1 MRWVMY
7 ALAGLLGLVLL
18 VAIVGLTRPRG
29 HVARTQAEYAK
40 PPGEVW
46 QVISDFQ
53 HWNEWN
59 PEIEAVEALPDRN
72 GHRAVNVKSS
82 WGTAQTEFTVWEPVS
97 KLRSDM
103 NAGSFS
109 GSWTYE
115 LKPTANGGT
124 LLTVTEAGEVG
135 NPLYRTMMLFHDN
148 YETMTSFHHALAKR
162 LGVTVRPV
170 RVE

>member
-1 MRWVMY
+1 MRWVWY
-7 ALAGLLGLVLL
+7 VLVGVVALAMLAV
-18 VAIVGLTRPRG
+18 IVGLTRPRG
-29 HVARTQAEYAK
+29 HVATTRAEYAK
-40 PPGEVW
+40 APTEVW
-46 QVISDFQ
+46 AVIADFQ
-53 HWNEWN
+53 HWHEWN
-59 PEIEAVEALPDRN
+59 PEIQSVEPLPERN
-72 GHRAVNVKSS
+72 GHPAVNVKSS
-82 WGTAQTEFTVWEPVS
+82 WGTAATEFTVWDPPS

-115 LKPTANGGT
+115 LAPTATGGT

-162 LGVTVRPV
+162 LGVSVQPV
-170 RVE
+170 RVD

>member
-7 ALAGLLGLVLL
+7 AIAALIGLILLAAL
-18 VAIVGLTRPRG
+18 VGLTRPRG

-40 PPGEVW
+40 PPAEVW
-46 QVISDFQ
+46 QVVSDFDRW
-53 HWNEWN
+53 HEWN
-59 PEIEAVEALPDRN
+59 PEIKAVQQLPDRN
-72 GHRAVNVKSS
+72 GHRAVSVKSS
-82 WGTAQTEFTVWEPVS
+82 WGDAATEFTVWEPPS

-103 NAGSFS
+103 DAGSFS

-115 LKPTANGGT
+115 LSPTANGAT
-124 LLTVTEAGEVG
+124 LLTVTEQGEVG
-135 NPLYRTMMLFHDN
+135 NPLFRTMMMFHDN

-162 LGVTVRPV
+162 LGVTVQPV